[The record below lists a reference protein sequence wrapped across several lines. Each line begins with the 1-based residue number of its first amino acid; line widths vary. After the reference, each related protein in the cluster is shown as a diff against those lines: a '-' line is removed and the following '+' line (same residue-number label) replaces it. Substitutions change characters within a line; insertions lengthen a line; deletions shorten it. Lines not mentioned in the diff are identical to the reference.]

1 MLNNK
6 DEKIYRVQ
14 FKTGNRNYSL
24 LARSV
29 GESELF
35 GFIEVADL
43 IFEDKQRLIISP
55 EDDALRKEFARANFI
70 CIPHQHILRIDC
82 LKDQQDVG
90 VSYLKIA
97 DEPKTDKE

>member
-1 MLNNK
+1 MPSNK
-6 DEKIYRVQ
+6 NEKIYRVQ
-14 FKTGNRNYSL
+14 FKTGNRSYSL

-43 IFEDKQRLIISP
+43 LFEDQQRLIISP
-55 EDDALRKEFARANFI
+55 EDDALRKEFSQANFI

-82 LKDQQDVG
+82 LNDEQDVG

-97 DEPKTDKE
+97 DEPKNSKE